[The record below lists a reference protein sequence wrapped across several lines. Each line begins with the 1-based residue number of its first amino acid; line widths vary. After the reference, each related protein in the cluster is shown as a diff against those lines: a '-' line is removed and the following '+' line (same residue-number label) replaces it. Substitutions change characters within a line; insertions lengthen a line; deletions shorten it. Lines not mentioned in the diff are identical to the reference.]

1 MEWNSKII
9 SKKIIFF
16 NNIIY
21 DNWVSLIPWDNQSK
35 NWSEELDML
44 KILAFFILFEQ
55 NFEKF
60 LIGVRLNQLRYLS
73 IS

>member
-16 NNIIY
+16 NNVIY

-35 NWSEELDML
+35 NWSEELDMF
-44 KILAFFILFEQ
+44 KILDFFIMFEQ

-60 LIGVRLNQLRYLS
+60 LIGG
-73 IS
+73 

>member
-16 NNIIY
+16 NNVIY

-35 NWSEELDML
+35 NWSEELDMY

-60 LIGVRLNQLRYLS
+60 LIGG
-73 IS
+73 